1 MAVLARREVE
11 SAAMSWDDAE
21 NTVERPERR
30 RLRGGKPVG
39 LGLLGCGVVGSG
51 VLELLAQNERYLG
64 ERVGVPLSVR
74 RVAVRD
80 PGKVRVAAC
89 DPSWL
94 TASAEA
100 VVDDPEVE
108 LVVELMGGEEP
119 AGALVRRALE
129 AGKGVVTANKLLLA
143 KQGPALVA
151 LAHQKRADL
160 AFEAAVGGGIPII
173 RTLRDS
179 FASDWVEEVHGI
191 INGTCNF
198 ILTKMR
204 EERCSF
210 DDALRDA
217 QAKGYAE
224 ADPSLDVDG
233 HDAAHKLV
241 VLSMLAFG
249 AEVDERSVHVEGLRG
264 IEEADHRFAERFGYV
279 LKHLAIG
286 RDHGACIELRVHP
299 ALVPLRSVLAN
310 VSGVQNA
317 VAVRGR
323 AVGPCL
329 LSGRGAG
336 SHPTAVSVV
345 ADILDVAR
353 SIVAGVSG
361 LSTRGVTTSP
371 RPLRPMGEIETR
383 YYLRFTV
390 LDRPGVMARLARALG
405 DEGVSIVQIVQ
416 EGRDDGASRPVDVV
430 ILTHRAREDAVR
442 RALASL
448 RSDAL
453 VGSPRV
459 LRIEEP

>member
-1 MAVLARREVE
+1 MSDVE
-11 SAAMSWDDAE
+11 SS
-21 NTVERPERR
+21 ERR
-30 RLRGGKPVG
+30 RPRGGKPIG
-39 LGLLGCGVVGSG
+39 LGLLGCGVVGGG

-80 PGKVRVAAC
+80 PQKARVSAW
-89 DPSWL
+89 DPARM
-94 TASAEA
+94 TTSADE

-119 AGALVRRALE
+119 AGSLVRRALE
-129 AGKGVVTANKLLLA
+129 QGKGVVTANKLLLA
-143 KQGPALVA
+143 KRGPALVR
-151 LAHQKRADL
+151 LAHERRADL

-173 RTLRDS
+173 RTLREAY
-179 FASDWVEEVHGI
+179 ASDWVEELHGI
-191 INGTCNF
+191 INGTCNYV
-198 ILTKMR
+198 LTKMR

-210 DDALRDA
+210 DEAVGDA
-217 QAKGYAE
+217 QTKGYAE

-249 AEVDERSVHVEGLRG
+249 AEVQESLVHVEGLRG

-279 LKHLAIG
+279 VKHLAIG
-286 RDHGACIELRVHP
+286 RDLGSSIELRVHP
-299 ALVPLRSVLAN
+299 ALVPQRSVLAN
-310 VSGVQNA
+310 VSGVLNA
-317 VAVRGR
+317 VALRGR
-323 AVGPCL
+323 AVGPSL

-336 SHPTAVSVV
+336 AYPTAVSVV

-353 SIVAGVSG
+353 SIAAGVSG
-361 LSTRGVTTSP
+361 LSTRGISTTP
-371 RPLRPMGEIETR
+371 RPIRSMDDVETR

-390 LDRPGVMARLARALG
+390 LDRPGVMASLAKALG

-416 EGRDDGASRPVDVV
+416 EGQDDGESRPVDVV
-430 ILTHRAREDAVR
+430 ILTHRAREGAVR
-442 RALASL
+442 RALAAL
-448 RSDAL
+448 RGDYL
-453 VGSPRV
+453 VGAPRV